1 MVAGVAMGLLLD
13 ESGGG
18 GEPLIL
24 TDILGSEDALGTM
37 DFKVA
42 GDGEG
47 VSAFQLD
54 IKCEGLS
61 LPLMR
66 RALEQAKSGRLH
78 ILQCM
83 QEPADQQGVGQA
95 TTVSQE
101 AGRDSIWPSQGNDR
115 AQMGPGPKWALGPS
129 GLWAQAD
136 PGPKW
141 ALGPNGPWA

>member
-1 MVAGVAMGLLLD
+1 MASVCGGCLALYSAGVPLARPVAGVAMGLLLD

-18 GEPLIL
+18 GDPIVL

-61 LPLMR
+61 LDLMR
-66 RALEQAKSGRLH
+66 TAL
-78 ILQCM
+78 
-83 QEPADQQGVGQA
+83 DQV
-95 TTVSQE
+95 
-101 AGRDSIWPSQGNDR
+101 RR
-115 AQMGPGPKWALGPS
+115 
-129 GLWAQAD
+129 
-136 PGPKW
+136 
-141 ALGPNGPWA
+141 